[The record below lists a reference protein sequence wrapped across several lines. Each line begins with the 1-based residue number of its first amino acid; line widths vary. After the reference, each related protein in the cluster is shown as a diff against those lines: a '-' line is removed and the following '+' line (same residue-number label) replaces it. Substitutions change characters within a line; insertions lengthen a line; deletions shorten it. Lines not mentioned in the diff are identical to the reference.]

1 MRDFPRETLNITKSP
16 CSNEGTHRSDFVTL
30 RYIQRFPGNNQRDE
44 SIDAQERAIRKYAE
58 ENDIEIVE
66 EYIDRSRTGTNTDRE
81 EFQRML
87 NDSRYGLFDLV
98 IVHKL
103 DRFARNRYDSAV
115 SRKILRDNGVELYSV
130 IEKFDNTPES
140 IILGGLMETLNEYY
154 SANLSREV
162 MKGMRENALQCRYT
176 GGYVP
181 LGYRVDDAGHFQ
193 INEEE
198 AEVVR
203 RIFSGTIQGMSYREL
218 QQEFNEKGI
227 RTRTGKL
234 FGKNSLYS
242 ILTNE
247 KYIGVYVY
255 NRASSKDSRGKR
267 NNHRSKPD
275 DQIIRIENG
284 IPAIVTREEFQA
296 VQELLKKRRRSRRGR
311 TDTGNVYLLTGKVY
325 CGICGG
331 KYCGNS
337 QYSGRKKTLYYCYR
351 CNVRSR
357 RGGIGCPNREI
368 SRNCLEKYVLRLLA
382 DILFDK
388 DRLPAVIEEYNR
400 AVTQAE
406 SSVESDRKRL
416 KKSIKSLENEV
427 GNIISVIARTGSES
441 LTAALDGKEKELA
454 ELRAQLSGLERRSAR
469 VDIDEEQIKRAFD
482 YGRELL
488 LSGKIPRLRQLIELY
503 VERVEILPDS
513 VSVTLNIL
521 RELQANESGAALDRL
536 NRTYPEALKIT
547 RKADREEVVSASG
560 E

>member
-103 DRFARNRYDSAV
+103 DRFARNRYDSAI

-140 IILGGLMETLNEYY
+140 IILEGLMETLNEYY

-181 LGYRVDDAGHFQ
+181 LGYRVDDTGHFR

-255 NRASSKDSRGKR
+255 NRAVSKDSRGKR

-296 VQELLKKRRRSRRGR
+296 YRS
-311 TDTGNVYLLTGKVY
+311 
-325 CGICGG
+325 C
-331 KYCGNS
+331 
-337 QYSGRKKTLYYCYR
+337 
-351 CNVRSR
+351 
-357 RGGIGCPNREI
+357 
-368 SRNCLEKYVLRLLA
+368 
-382 DILFDK
+382 
-388 DRLPAVIEEYNR
+388 
-400 AVTQAE
+400 
-406 SSVESDRKRL
+406 
-416 KKSIKSLENEV
+416 
-427 GNIISVIARTGSES
+427 
-441 LTAALDGKEKELA
+441 
-454 ELRAQLSGLERRSAR
+454 
-469 VDIDEEQIKRAFD
+469 
-482 YGRELL
+482 
-488 LSGKIPRLRQLIELY
+488 
-503 VERVEILPDS
+503 
-513 VSVTLNIL
+513 
-521 RELQANESGAALDRL
+521 
-536 NRTYPEALKIT
+536 
-547 RKADREEVVSASG
+547 
-560 E
+560 

>member
-1 MRDFPRETLNITKSP
+1 MRKAAF
-16 CSNEGTHRSDFVTL
+16 
-30 RYIQRFPGNNQRDE
+30 YARFSSNNQRDE
-44 SIDAQERAIRKYAE
+44 SIDAQRRAVMKYAE

-66 EYIDRSRTGTNTDRE
+66 EYIDRSKTGTNTDRE
-81 EFQRML
+81 SFRRML
-87 NDSRYGLFDLV
+87 NDSQYGLFDMVL
-98 IVHKL
+98 VHKL

-115 SRKILRDNGVELYSV
+115 SRNVLKKNGVELYSV
-130 IEKFDNTPES
+130 TEKFDDSPES
-140 IILGGLMETLNEYY
+140 IILEGLMEAMNEYY

-162 MKGMRENALQCRYT
+162 MKGMKENALQCRYT

-181 LGYRVDDAGHFQ
+181 LGYRVDDSGHFQ

-198 AEVVR
+198 ADVVR
-203 RIFSGTIQGMSYREL
+203 RIFSGAIQGMSYREL

-227 RTRTGKL
+227 RTRTGQP
-234 FGKNSLYS
+234 FGKNSLHS

-255 NRASSKDSRGKR
+255 NRAVSKDSRGKR

-275 DQIIRIENG
+275 DQVIRIDGGVPE
-284 IPAIVTREEFQA
+284 IITREEFQT
-296 VQELLKKRRRSRRGR
+296 VQELLKKRSRSKRGR

-337 QYSGRKKTLYYCYR
+337 QYSGRKKTLYYSYR

-357 RGGIGCPNREI
+357 KGGVACNNREI
-368 SRNCLEKYVLRLLA
+368 SRSCLEKYVLRLLA
-382 DILFDK
+382 DILFNR
-388 DRLPAVIEEYNR
+388 DRLPAVIDEYNR
-400 AVTQAE
+400 AVMQAE
-406 SSVESDRKRL
+406 SSMEGDIKRL
-416 KKSIKSLENEV
+416 KKAIKSMENEIDNLV
-427 GNIISVIARTGSES
+427 DVIAKTGSES
-441 LTAALDGKEKELA
+441 LAAALDRKEKELS
-454 ELRAQLSGLERRSAR
+454 ELRTQLSGLEQKSAR

-521 RELQANESGAALDRL
+521 RGLQANERGAALDRL

-547 RKADREEVVSASG
+547 RKVDREEVISTSG